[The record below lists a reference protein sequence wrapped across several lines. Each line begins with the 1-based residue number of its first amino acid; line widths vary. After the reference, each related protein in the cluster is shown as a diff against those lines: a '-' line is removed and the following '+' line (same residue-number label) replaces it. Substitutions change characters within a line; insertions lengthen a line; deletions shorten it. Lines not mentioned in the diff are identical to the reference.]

1 MHDKHFGGL
10 MNLQLRRLVRRII
23 IPLALIL
30 LCPPM
35 VILVWYTNI
44 ALDGSLLK
52 LWNFFQHHGFFTG
65 IGKIWAPI
73 FFGSKTA
80 WSMIAIFG
88 FAQLIFMRFLPGKM
102 VTGPIT
108 PKGNIPSYKAN
119 GPLAF
124 VATLF
129 CFYFSTQFFHFFSAT
144 IIYDNFGPLLGALN
158 SFSLVFCL
166 FLCIKGYVKPSSSD
180 AGGTGNV
187 IFDYF
192 WGTELYPKIFGWD
205 VKMFTNCRFG
215 MMGWSL
221 VILSFAAKQAQLHG
235 LTNSML
241 VAVVLQLIYIGKFFI
256 WETGYLRSMDI
267 MHDRAGYAIC
277 WGCLVW
283 VTGIYTSPTLYLV
296 NHPYHLSSTFAIC
309 LLAVGTACIL
319 INYLADLQRQRFRAT
334 AGNCLIWRK
343 KPKFIHAP
351 YQTTEGEQKINLLL
365 ISGWW
370 SLARHF
376 HYVPEILAALC
387 WTLPALFSHILPYYY
402 VIFLTALLVDR
413 SWRQEKRCALKYGP
427 QWKEY
432 CEKVPYKLIP
442 FIY

>member
-1 MHDKHFGGL
+1 
-10 MNLQLRRLVRRII
+10 MNLQFKKLVRRII
-23 IPLALIL
+23 IPLALVL
-30 LCPPM
+30 VCPPM
-35 VILVWYTNI
+35 VILMWYINVE
-44 ALDGSLLK
+44 LDGSLLR
-52 LWNFFQHHGFFTG
+52 LWHLFQSQGVFTA
-65 IGKIWAPI
+65 IWKIWSPI

-88 FAQLIFMRFLPGKM
+88 SCQLLFMKFLPGKL
-102 VTGPIT
+102 VKGPIT
-108 PKGNIPSYKAN
+108 PKGNTPLYKAN

-124 VATLF
+124 ATTLF
-129 CFYFSTQFFHFFSAT
+129 CFYFATQFFHFFPAT

-158 SFSLVFCL
+158 LFSLIFCL

-180 AGGTGNV
+180 AGGTGNF

-192 WGTELYPKIFGWD
+192 WGTELYPRIFGWD
-205 VKMFTNCRFG
+205 VKLFTNCRFG
-215 MMGWSL
+215 MMGWGL
-221 VILSFAAKQAQLHG
+221 VILSFGAKQTQLYG

-241 VAVVLQLIYIGKFFI
+241 ISIVLQLIYIAKFFI

-296 NHPYHLSSTFAIC
+296 NHPYHLSSTLAIS
-309 LLAVGTACIL
+309 LLSLGVVCIL
-319 INYLADLQRQRFRAT
+319 INYLADLQRQRFRSSL
-334 AGNCLIWRK
+334 GKCLIWRK
-343 KPKFIHAP
+343 KPHFIEAP
-351 YQTTEGEQKINLLL
+351 YTTTEGEKKVNLLL
-365 ISGWW
+365 TSGWW

-376 HYVPEILAALC
+376 HYVPEILAALA
-387 WTLPALFSHILPYYY
+387 WTLPALFFHTLPYFY

-413 SWRQEKRCALKYGP
+413 SFRQEKRCALKYGSN
-427 QWKEY
+427 WDKY

-442 FIY
+442 FVY